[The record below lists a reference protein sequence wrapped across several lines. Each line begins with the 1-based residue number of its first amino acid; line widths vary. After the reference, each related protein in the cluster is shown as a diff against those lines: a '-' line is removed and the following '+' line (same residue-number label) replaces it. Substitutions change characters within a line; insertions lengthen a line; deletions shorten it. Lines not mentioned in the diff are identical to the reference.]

1 MEENQNLVNDLESR
15 LVDDFFVSHDRDEL
29 TTTREVGVTRS
40 PPVLHASFSAIEE
53 PEKKRCFVTRRNICH
68 HKHLLPGVFVL
79 LGAADSLIR
88 IAAGGFQVIQG
99 RCFQM
104 LKILLKRIFAL
115 LLVTSLALTGG
126 VSQSLGADSPELY
139 PVVEARQ

>member
-1 MEENQNLVNDLESR
+1 
-15 LVDDFFVSHDRDEL
+15 
-29 TTTREVGVTRS
+29 
-40 PPVLHASFSAIEE
+40 
-53 PEKKRCFVTRRNICH
+53 
-68 HKHLLPGVFVL
+68 
-79 LGAADSLIR
+79 
-88 IAAGGFQVIQG
+88 
-99 RCFQM
+99 M